1 MSSSIRCPWA
11 RRTDQSAG
19 SSVVGARTAMPFLG
33 NRPPGEWR
41 ARRGISYSRDCEQAR
56 NVDPTPRWAEPIRSR
71 PRATIWADN
80 IYKALRMQP
89 GTTSESFRHPLAL
102 TFGEPAGLQ
111 AQHRAKS
118 LANLAHL
125 RCLVGKELGRI
136 HRVDDHRHVYLQRQQ
151 PAVRGFGAIDAE
163 IVEAKAFPQ
172 RAQRALMPTG
182 EVALEFRDE
191 SGLLRALLG
200 ALAHPRLVIVN
211 DRTIGNRNLAGVGT
225 SVDQGD
231 AILAELSVR
240 SAIVGDRRG
249 RTGRR
254 RQERAGAVRKQRSD
268 ALRSIEHRARPGPD
282 EVFETV

>member
-56 NVDPTPRWAEPIRSR
+56 NVGPTPRRGEPIRSW

-80 IYKALRMQP
+80 IYKALRIQP

-102 TFGEPAGLQ
+102 TFSEPAGLQ
-111 AQHRAKS
+111 SQHRAKS

-125 RCLVGKELGRI
+125 RCLVRKELRRI
-136 HRVDDHRHVYLQRQQ
+136 HRVDDHRHVDLQRQQ
-151 PAVRGFGAIDAE
+151 PAVRGFRAIDAE
-163 IVEAKAFPQ
+163 IVEANAFPQ
-172 RAQRALMPTG
+172 RALVPAG
-182 EVALEFRDE
+182 KVALEFRDE
-191 SGLLRALLG
+191 SGLLRALLR

-211 DRTIGNRNLAGVGT
+211 DRTIGNRHLAGVGT
-225 SVDQGD
+225 SVDHGD
-231 AILAELSVR
+231 AVLAELSVR

-249 RTGRR
+249 EAGLGRK
-254 RQERAGAVRKQRSD
+254 ERVGAVRKQRSD
-268 ALRSIEHRARPGPD
+268 ALRPIEHRARPGPD
-282 EVFETV
+282 DVF